1 MTSTVPIEQPPRS
14 EDTYVELEKV
24 TLSYGRGDK
33 QFVALGL
40 TDLRINK
47 GDFVALVGPS
57 GCGKS
62 TILKLVTG
70 LLTASKGVVYVA
82 GREVGA
88 EAVRVGMAFQN
99 PTMLP
104 WLTVR
109 DNVMMPL
116 KIVPPFRQEYRAKV
130 KTEFR
135 DRADTLL
142 KEVGLGGFGD
152 KHPWQL
158 SGGMLQ
164 RASLC
169 RALVHEPQLLML
181 DEPFGALD
189 QFTREELWAIMQ
201 ELWTKLRP
209 TVLLVTHDL
218 KEAGYLATRICVMAT
233 RPGRIIDDA
242 EVPFA
247 RPRTIDMSY
256 TPEFV
261 SMTQRLRQLIVSAR
275 PGKETVQ

>member
-1 MTSTVPIEQPPRS
+1 MTAASAAKPAQHS
-14 EDTYVELEKV
+14 EFFVELEGV
-24 TLSYGRGDK
+24 TLTYGRAEK
-33 QFVALGL
+33 QVNALGL
-40 TDLRINK
+40 TNLRLK
-47 GDFVALVGPS
+47 QGDFVALVGPS

-70 LLTASKGVVYVA
+70 LLTASAGYVYVA

-88 EAVRVGMAFQN
+88 EPVRVGMAFQN

-109 DNVMMPL
+109 DNVMLPL
-116 KIVPPFRQEYRAKV
+116 KIVPPFREQYRQKR

-135 DRADTLL
+135 DRAEALL
-142 KEVGLGGFGD
+142 KEVGLAQFGD

-201 ELWTKLRP
+201 ELWMKLRP

-218 KEAGYLATRICVMAT
+218 KEAGYLANRICVMRA
-233 RPGRIIDDA
+233 RPGQIIDDA
-242 EVPFA
+242 EVPFE
-247 RPRTIDMSY
+247 RPRTIEMSY
-256 TPEFV
+256 TPGFV
-261 SMTQRLRQLIVSAR
+261 SMTQRLRELIVTAR
-275 PGKETVQ
+275 PAKEAA

>member
-1 MTSTVPIEQPPRS
+1 MSKEGPLHAEAF
-14 EDTYVELEKV
+14 VELEKV
-24 TLSYGRGDK
+24 TLTYGRGDK
-33 QFVALGL
+33 QIMALGL
-40 TDLRINK
+40 TNLRIDE

-70 LLTASKGVVYVA
+70 LIKATEGYVYVA

-88 EAVRVGMAFQN
+88 EPVRVGMAFQN

-116 KIVPPFRQEYRAKV
+116 KIVPPFRQEYAKKR

-135 DRADTLL
+135 DRADALL
-142 KEVGLGGFGD
+142 KEVGLGVFGD

-189 QFTREELWAIMQ
+189 QFTREELWAVMQ
-201 ELWTKLRP
+201 ELWMRLKP

-218 KEAGYLATRICVMAT
+218 KEAGYLANRICVMRT
-233 RPGRIIDDA
+233 RPGQIIDDA
-242 EVPFA
+242 AVPFP
-247 RPRTIDMSY
+247 RPRTIEMSY
-256 TPEFV
+256 LPEFV
-261 SMTQRLRQLIVSAR
+261 SMTQRLRELIVSAR
-275 PGKETVQ
+275 PVKETV